1 MHRASLSRPSLLALG
16 TFGTFG
22 LLTAFALS
30 ATPAQAAQIVV
41 QYSDGASEGFNDPTL
56 GVHRRAAFEFAA
68 SIWASTL
75 AAGEIVVDAAMDPLG
90 GSSNSAVLGQA
101 GAALMARDFASA
113 PLAGTW
119 YPIALAN
126 QLAGTDLASEMAD
139 IIATFNS
146 DVDNETVLGS
156 TDWYYGTDGN
166 AGSDIDFVSVVL
178 HELGH
183 GLGFFDTIDE
193 ANGQWRYG
201 FPDVYGLNLIRP
213 DVGQFSA
220 MSDAERLDAIDS
232 ENVFWNGLNV
242 VATNGSAARIYAPSS
257 YALGSSISH
266 WDTSL
271 SPDELMEP
279 FYTTPNHDA
288 GRAIDAL
295 RDIGWTLDSTPTTT
309 VTSTTT
315 TTTTTTTTILPRM
328 DPFLCYEVKQTKKT
342 PKFIPV
348 RRVDLADQFE
358 TTTTDVIKPQVLC
371 NPAALDG
378 ATLLDAETHLVGYD
392 IQGTPQHAR
401 RKTILVTS
409 AFGAVFVSTTEPDQL
424 LVPSAKSL
432 VSEPEAPDSDTH
444 DLDRFKCYEIKRMA
458 GSPAPHMGL
467 QVTVVDQFTT
477 AKTFT
482 VSKAKR
488 LCNPVDKNGAGIKN
502 QARHLVCYGL
512 KPTKKQPKH
521 VKRLGVYVANELGPG
536 RLDTRKEELL
546 CMPALK
552 TLY

>member
-1 MHRASLSRPSLLALG
+1 MHRASPSRPSRLGLCALG
-16 TFGTFG
+16 AFG
-22 LLTAFALS
+22 LFSVFAMS

-75 AAGEIVVDAAMDPLG
+75 AAGEIVVDAAMNPLG
-90 GSSNSAVLGQA
+90 GSSSSAVLGQA
-101 GAALMARDFASA
+101 GAALVAKDFASA

-146 DVDNETVLGS
+146 DVDNATVLGS
-156 TDWYYGTDGN
+156 IDWYYGTDRN

-201 FPDVYGLNLIRP
+201 SPDVYGLNLIRP

-232 ENVFWNGLNV
+232 KDVLWNGANV
-242 VATNGSAARIYAPSS
+242 VATNGSAARIYAPSP
-257 YALGSSISH
+257 YETGSSISH
-266 WDTSL
+266 WDISL
-271 SPDELMEP
+271 GSELMEP

-288 GRAIDAL
+288 GLAIDAL
-295 RDIGWTLDSTPTTT
+295 RDIGWTVDSTPTTT

-315 TTTTTTTTILPRM
+315 TTTTTTTTLPQM
-328 DPFLCYEVKQTKKT
+328 DPFLCYKVKPTKKT

-348 RRVDLADQFE
+348 RGVDLADQFE
-358 TTTTDVIKPQVLC
+358 TTTTDVIKPEVLC

-378 ATLLDAETHLVGYD
+378 ATLLDADTHIVGYG

-432 VSEPEAPDSDTH
+432 VSEPAAPDSDTH

-458 GSPAPHMGL
+458 GSPAPYMGL
-467 QVTVVDQFTT
+467 QATVVDQFTT
-477 AKTFT
+477 AKRFT
-482 VSKAKR
+482 ISKAKL

-502 QARHLVCYGL
+502 QVGHLVCYSL

-521 VKRLGVYVANELGPG
+521 VQRVGVYVANELGPG
-536 RLDTRKEELL
+536 RLDTRKEKLL

>member
-1 MHRASLSRPSLLALG
+1 MDRASLSRPSLLVLGALAL
-16 TFGTFG
+16 FSVS
-22 LLTAFALS
+22 ALS
-30 ATPAQAAQIVV
+30 ATPAQAAQIIV

-56 GVHRRAAFEFAA
+56 GVKRRAAFEFAA
-68 SIWASTL
+68 NIWATTL

-90 GSSNSAVLGQA
+90 GSGSSAVLGQA
-101 GAALMARDFASA
+101 GAALVARDFEGA

-126 QLAGTDLASEMAD
+126 QLAGTDLAPGTAD

-146 DVDNETVLGS
+146 DVDNATVLGS
-156 TDWYYGTDGN
+156 IDWCYGTDGN
-166 AGSDIDFVSVVL
+166 AGSDIDFVAVVL

-183 GLGFFDTIDE
+183 GLGFFDMIDE
-193 ANGQWRYG
+193 TTGEWYSG

-213 DVGQFSA
+213 EVGQFSA

-232 ENVFWNGLNV
+232 GDVFWNGANV
-242 VATNGSAARIYAPSS
+242 VATKGSAARIYAPSS
-257 YALGSSISH
+257 YVAGSSISH

-271 SPDELMEP
+271 TPDELMEP
-279 FYTTPNHDA
+279 FYTGPNHDA
-288 GRAIDAL
+288 GLAIDAL
-295 RDIGWTLDSTPTTT
+295 RDIGWTADSTPTTT

-315 TTTTTTTTILPRM
+315 TSTTTTSTTTTLPQL
-328 DPFLCYEVKQTKKT
+328 DPFFCYKVKKTKKT
-342 PKFIPV
+342 AKFVPV
-348 RRVDLADQFE
+348 RGVDLADQFE
-358 TTTTDVIKPQVLC
+358 TTTADVTKPQVLC

-378 ATLLDAETHLVGYD
+378 APLLDPETHFVGYS

-401 RKTILVTS
+401 RKMILVTS
-409 AFGAVFVSTTEPDQL
+409 AFGAVFVATTNPDQL

-432 VSEPEAPDSDTH
+432 VSEPAAPDPSTH
-444 DLDRFKCYEIKRMA
+444 DLDRFKCYKIKRMA
-458 GSPAPHMGL
+458 GSPAPYTGL
-467 QVTVVDQFTT
+467 EVTVADQFTE

-482 VSKAKR
+482 ISKAKR

-502 QARHLVCYGL
+502 QAGHLVCYSL
-512 KPTKKQPKH
+512 KPAKKQPKH
-521 VKRLGVYVANELGPG
+521 VKRVGVYVANELGPG
-536 RLDTRKEELL
+536 RLDTTKEELL